1 METDLIQNQVDGN
14 GATMTIRHLFMQEIK
29 SVRMNVEKELV
40 KLEEKIEELILK
52 HFLEETDRAE
62 VVSSTLSYEQASVS
76 PSIQSDVCDQEAY
89 SENSSIFAHFEKI
102 KENFLLDEEQEGL
115 QRLYFKKSETFPKH
129 VAENL
134 SENFKNNFYTSL
146 SRSGVSDVSS
156 NASGIDDYSVNDGF
170 FSDQESKSFENA
182 TNKEPCASSALEN
195 FQGPIDQKGLT
206 RICCRKTV
214 TKAIGNLL
222 LRELKSIRKDMKKEF
237 IKMEEKIE
245 ELNLKQLKA
254 EANKR
259 MPLTEEENTKT
270 TDEPS
275 QDLLCLSHGNEL
287 PVMPDP
293 QHTESD
299 PSISAKQCSSRSG
312 SFSSRVVIV
321 EEEPSLVLEQQPS
334 EPSQKSDRK
343 TKQNFFENATTK
355 SVPKNHK
362 LAIDAVTTR
371 SVTKKQKLSIESC
384 QVKSKSNQ
392 DKKESAKKH
401 LRISFGKADLVAEMQ
416 CKFLEESETPL
427 KYDETLNDEKF
438 ICDVCDKSFLKRR
451 YLCIHKQLHSTI
463 KPYTCKYCEKS
474 FPHKYRL
481 NKHLLMH
488 TGDKPWSCVTCGQRF
503 REKYKLKRH
512 LRIHTKE
519 KPIQCPICPRRLSSG
534 TCLKTHMRCH
544 NGEKPW
550 ICEICEKR
558 FRSKFSLA
566 RHQVTHT
573 SNFRFCM

>member
-1 METDLIQNQVDGN
+1 MEALIAGVQVDN
-14 GATMTIRHLFMQEIK
+14 
-29 SVRMNVEKELV
+29 
-40 KLEEKIEELILK
+40 
-52 HFLEETDRAE
+52 
-62 VVSSTLSYEQASVS
+62 
-76 PSIQSDVCDQEAY
+76 DV
-89 SENSSIFAHFEKI
+89 IM
-102 KENFLLDEEQEGL
+102 
-115 QRLYFKKSETFPKH
+115 
-129 VAENL
+129 
-134 SENFKNNFYTSL
+134 
-146 SRSGVSDVSS
+146 
-156 NASGIDDYSVNDGF
+156 
-170 FSDQESKSFENA
+170 
-182 TNKEPCASSALEN
+182 
-195 FQGPIDQKGLT
+195 
-206 RICCRKTV
+206 
-214 TKAIGNLL
+214 KAIGNLI

-237 IKMEEKIE
+237 IKVEEKIE

-254 EANKR
+254 EENKR
-259 MPLTEEENTKT
+259 MPLTEEGKTNT

-275 QDLLCLSHGNEL
+275 QDLLCLSHGNQQH

-293 QHTESD
+293 PHTEWD

-312 SFSSRVVIV
+312 SFSPCVVIV
-321 EEEPSLVLEQQPS
+321 KEELLSVLEQQPS
-334 EPSQKSDRK
+334 EPSHKSDRK
-343 TKQNFFENATTK
+343 AKKNLFEEATTKRKEKICEEVSNK
-355 SVPKNHK
+355 SVPKRQK
-362 LAIDAVTTR
+362 LSIDAVTTGN
-371 SVTKKQKLSIESC
+371 VAKKKKLSTESC

-416 CKFLEESETPL
+416 CKLLEESETPL

-451 YLCIHKQLHSTI
+451 YLSIHKQLHSTI

-474 FPHKYRL
+474 FLHKYRL
-481 NKHLLMH
+481 NRHLLTH

-503 REKYKLKRH
+503 REEYKLKRH
-512 LRIHTKE
+512 FHIHTKE
-519 KPIQCPICPRRLSSG
+519 MPIQCPICPKRLSSG

-573 SNFRFCM
+573 GEKTEWLDGTFVHT